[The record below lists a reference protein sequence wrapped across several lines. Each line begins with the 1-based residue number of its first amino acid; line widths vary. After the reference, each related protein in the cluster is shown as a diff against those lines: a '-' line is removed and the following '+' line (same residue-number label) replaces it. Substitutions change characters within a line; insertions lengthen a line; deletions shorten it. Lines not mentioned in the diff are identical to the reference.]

1 MKTFE
6 VRESNL
12 GKGVWALKKLE
23 AGEELCVFSGEPV
36 NFEETLEM
44 GNKESFAF
52 QVGNDLYIFLNAPYR
67 YFNHSCEPNC
77 GITPDLKLVTIK
89 QIENNEELRWDYS
102 TSMMEH
108 HWTMKC
114 KCKKE
119 TCRKVVADFITLPKK
134 TQQYYLDNNVVQGFI
149 VEMLNSK

>member
-1 MKTFE
+1 MDTFE
-6 VRESNL
+6 VRESNF

-23 AGEELCVFSGEPV
+23 AGEELCVFSGQPV

-52 QVGNDLYIFLNAPYR
+52 QVGNDLYIFLNGPYR

-77 GITPDLKLVTIK
+77 GVTPDLKLVTIK
-89 QIENNEELRWDYS
+89 HIEKNEELRWDYS

-119 TCRKVVADFITLPKK
+119 TCRKVVADFITLPEK
-134 TQQYYLDNNVVQGFI
+134 TQKYYLSKNVVQRFI